1 MDLVV
6 AGLSV
11 EHRGCPLS
19 EIVALQFPVITP
31 LPLFQQPVAI
41 QSQLPHLPSSPS
53 SLTVSLG
60 GSQPKCCLS
69 EALSPFQR
77 ELTVQIGSSPM
88 QTQVAA
94 QLCALQT
101 TSYSPC
107 SRAAWARLLEIQQ
120 VDASATCESLH
131 YDFGVHWSDPLLDAT
146 ASQNLASGFRTAR
159 TWSLLLV
166 VTSQLGHIHHLSN
179 LLLVVP
185 WLHVASIHSQPFL
198 ADIVFSFE
206 PLTCADAATSLPN
219 ILLPHLQ
226 PSTVA
231 TAISWRWIPA
241 ASIHLSECPWEPAS
255 CCIFFRLSFF
265 VSPLHE
271 REPNGELAERAP

>member
-1 MDLVV
+1 MDPVV

-69 EALSPFQR
+69 EALSTFQR

-131 YDFGVHWSDPLLDAT
+131 YDFRCALIRPTARCHCLPEFSQWISHSKNMISPACGDISAWSHSSPEQPSPCCALITCGFDPLAT
-146 ASQNLASGFRTAR
+146 LPSRHC
-159 TWSLLLV
+159 LLLRASHLCRRRNLPTEYSSP
-166 VTSQLGHIHHLSN
+166 TSATFHRSDRHLLAVNPSCQ
-179 LLLVVP
+179 
-185 WLHVASIHSQPFL
+185 HSPKW
-198 ADIVFSFE
+198 VSMG
-206 PLTCADAATSLPN
+206 TC
-219 ILLPHLQ
+219 
-226 PSTVA
+226 
-231 TAISWRWIPA
+231 
-241 ASIHLSECPWEPAS
+241 
-255 CCIFFRLSFF
+255 
-265 VSPLHE
+265 
-271 REPNGELAERAP
+271 